1 MKMHVLSM
9 ALVAALAATACARD
23 DAAADT
29 AAADAAAT
37 TESTDAMAA
46 DTAATDAMAPATDPA
61 ADAAAATPTTD
72 IVAGATASPDHST
85 LVSAIQ
91 AAGLVDTLKGA
102 GPFTVFAPTNAAF
115 EKLPAGTVDGLL
127 APDKKADLTK
137 ILTYHV
143 VSGNVDSA
151 ALTSQIEAGGG
162 KATLTT
168 VEGQPLTA
176 SLEGGK
182 VVLTDAKGGKATVA
196 TADLRQSNGVIHSID
211 SVLMP

>member
-29 AAADAAAT
+29 AAADADAT
-37 TESTDAMAA
+37 TEATDAMATDPA
-46 DTAATDAMAPATDPA
+46 AADAMASDTAATDAMAPAA
-61 ADAAAATPTTD
+61 TTD

-91 AAGLVDTLKGA
+91 AAGLVDTLRGA

-176 SLEGGK
+176 TLEGGK

-211 SVLMP
+211 TVLMP